1 MGKNC
6 CERTRRDS
14 PIPQTTNI
22 PGKAFL
28 FTGRRFAF
36 SQLKEAEKALYTAL
50 KVWPENS
57 AACFVLGN
65 VLTMKDPPQLE
76 QAALCYL
83 KATTKPVH
91 LHDFRAASN
100 VGPEA

>member
-1 MGKNC
+1 MIHLSHKPQISRGKPFC
-6 CERTRRDS
+6 L
-14 PIPQTTNI
+14 
-22 PGKAFL
+22 PGDVL
-28 FTGRRFAF
+28 LF

-100 VGPEA
+100 AGPEA